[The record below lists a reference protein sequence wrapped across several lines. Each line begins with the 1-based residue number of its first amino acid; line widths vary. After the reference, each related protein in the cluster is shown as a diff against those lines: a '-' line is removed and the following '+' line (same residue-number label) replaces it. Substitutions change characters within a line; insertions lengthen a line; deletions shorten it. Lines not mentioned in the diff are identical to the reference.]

1 MNDEKQKKLEKNTRN
16 LLETLGE
23 DPNRE
28 GLINTPKRVAK
39 AWQFLTKG
47 YTEDLDKLIN
57 NAIFEGESKDMV
69 IVKNIEFYSLCE
81 HHMIPF
87 YGKAHIGYIPD
98 GKIIGLSKLARITDL
113 FSQRLQVQERLTDEI
128 KDCIQETLN
137 PKGVAVVI
145 EAQHLCMQ
153 MRGVQKQ
160 HSSTTTS
167 AFSGIL
173 LKDDKTYPWIC
184 IKKEPFP
191 RVFYTRR
198 VIKDGS
204 EYFGPYTNMKT
215 VMTLLGLVRSLYPLR
230 SLSLIH
236 I

>member
-1 MNDEKQKKLEKNTRN
+1 MNDEKQKKLEKNTRD
-16 LLETLGE
+16 LLELIGE

-39 AWQFLTKG
+39 AWNFLTKG
-47 YTEDLDKLIN
+47 YKEDLDALIN

-113 FSQRLQVQERLTDEI
+113 FSQRLQVQERLTNQI
-128 KDCIQETLN
+128 AQCLQEVLN
-137 PKGVAVVI
+137 PRGVAVVL
-145 EAQHLCMQ
+145 EGKHFCMLS
-153 MRGVQKQ
+153 RGVQKQ
-160 HSSTTTS
+160 NSIATSSS
-167 AFSGIL
+167 MLGIFREKESTRNEF
-173 LKDDKTYPWIC
+173 LK
-184 IKKEPFP
+184 
-191 RVFYTRR
+191 
-198 VIKDGS
+198 
-204 EYFGPYTNMKT
+204 
-215 VMTLLGLVRSLYPLR
+215 
-230 SLSLIH
+230 LIEMNN